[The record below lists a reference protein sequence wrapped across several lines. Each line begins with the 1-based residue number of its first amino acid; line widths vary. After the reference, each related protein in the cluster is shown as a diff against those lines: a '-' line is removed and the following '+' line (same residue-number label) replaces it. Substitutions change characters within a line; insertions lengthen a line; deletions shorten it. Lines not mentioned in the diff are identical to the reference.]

1 MLRKCI
7 GKLNIPNF
15 IHDFGEFKKK
25 SGISN
30 ACLLLCLFAPV
41 WIY

>member
-15 IHDFGEFKKK
+15 IHDFGEFKKNLGFPMLV
-25 SGISN
+25 S
-30 ACLLLCLFAPV
+30 PV